1 MYLELEG
8 YYIEV
13 FMRTKNKWKRILYIM
28 ATVSRE

>member
-13 FMRTKNKWKRILYIM
+13 FMRAENKWKQILFII
-28 ATVSRE
+28 VIV